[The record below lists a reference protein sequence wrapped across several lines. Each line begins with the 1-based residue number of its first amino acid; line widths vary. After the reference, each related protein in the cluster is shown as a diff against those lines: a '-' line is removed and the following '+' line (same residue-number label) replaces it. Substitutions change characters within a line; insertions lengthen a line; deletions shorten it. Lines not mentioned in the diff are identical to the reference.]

1 MGHEKTLSLSLYEFV
16 NKTVPTLPCILSWT
30 LNCSHRFPCAF
41 NKFNPLDFWWHW
53 SSRVLDACLRQVKDI
68 NSLVLLASSTAP
80 WLWLGWQELK
90 KTLVLNTFLNSLWL
104 FVLVWQSGESFFT
117 KKNRKLISEDISDGL
132 LRTHL
137 LLNITFLT
145 FSSLEVCELL
155 GTEAESLK
163 HCLSFRRIT
172 TGSTDEQFMKPCSKS
187 ECVERRDCM
196 AKLIYSRYK
205 NKSVQEIERT

>member
-1 MGHEKTLSLSLYEFV
+1 MTLIE
-16 NKTVPTLPCILSWT
+16 
-30 LNCSHRFPCAF
+30 
-41 NKFNPLDFWWHW
+41 
-53 SSRVLDACLRQVKDI
+53 RVDACLRQVKDF
-68 NSLVLLASSTAP
+68 NSLVLLASLTAP

-90 KTLVLNTFLNSLWL
+90 KTLVPNTFLHSLWL
-104 FVLVWQSGESFFT
+104 FVLVWQSGESFFFT

-145 FSSLEVCELL
+145 FSSSEACELL

-163 HCLSFRRIT
+163 NCLSLRRIT
-172 TGSTDEQFMKPCSKS
+172 TGSTGEQFLKPCSKS